1 MKKII
6 EKMLLSKSDGKVVL
20 DVSELRDMFSG
31 LAAKLA
37 DKNPIDLTGCE
48 RGDLLLSRSG
58 KILTYVRY
66 VPTSNYPHEIQH
78 PSGASGSRCTDGHV
92 CAYSRLPNDED
103 IVLIIGK

>member
-6 EKMLLSKSDGKVVL
+6 EKMLSNSDGKVVL

-37 DKNPIDLTGCE
+37 DKNPVDLTVCVP
-48 RGDLLLSRSG
+48 GDLLLSRSG

-66 VPTSNYPHEIQH
+66 VPAANYPHVVQY
-78 PSGASGSRCTDGHV
+78 PSGASGSRCTDGYV
-92 CAYSRLPNDED
+92 CAHSRLPTDED
-103 IVLIIGK
+103 IVLILGK